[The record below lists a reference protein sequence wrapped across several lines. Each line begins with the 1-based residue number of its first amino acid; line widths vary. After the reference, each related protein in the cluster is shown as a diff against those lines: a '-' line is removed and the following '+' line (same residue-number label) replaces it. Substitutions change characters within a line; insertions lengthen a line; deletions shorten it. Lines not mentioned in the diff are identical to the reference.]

1 MFVDDRPLS
10 TFGPTQGWNMYQP
23 VPINPPHKKPPI
35 GTSLYTESKAS
46 TPPLLSKTSSSSSL
60 RGLEKNIPPFQT
72 FLLRTPPLEHNHDKP
87 LPAPPIQAPRSDASS
102 ERRRSS
108 SVYSRTPSNWAPD
121 SVSSWQTDDLQG
133 DIRMPERSIAYSS
146 SVPDLKAISV
156 ESDTPA
162 VLLEPRAFDPL
173 LTSPTVSTIVSDNSP
188 SASRPATTLLP
199 QLEKPISPAKS
210 INTISLAEAKEA
222 INSPG
227 AQRLLPEEL
236 LARTMSKTKS
246 MLHSRATSADPFGM
260 RAVSSSTEYPISATF
275 VDRQGR
281 TRSITTPP
289 AIASHPVE
297 YPLPAPYSPLPSVNA
312 FHVGSGPARDMV
324 PPTPTVISQ
333 PEYEGRNVHEPQR
346 ERNKPSFDLSAHN
359 IPPSPETFVPDAYR
373 FQLGDEPKSAAEEY
387 HTALA
392 QNYRQPNFDTTGYD
406 SDDSIRRHMK
416 MIPQPLFSGKDRV
429 QKPTSLRKSS
439 GASRYRP
446 RSSSQIS
453 VASSRGSNSFDLRLS
468 VSTADS
474 RHASG
479 GSGFGHIPISPP
491 STQHMHARRTSV
503 ERGRSLRTVE
513 HQQEP
518 DPRTDPIYNSQSDQ
532 QVRRGGSVREMKSSK
547 PSFSSRLNPR
557 DSSKSR
563 PSVGTSA
570 HPREP
575 ESGRDSE
582 MGSPTLGTA
591 FAPAIPSAGNTEPGA
606 PLLSRSVIEMKLKT
620 PQTSPQT
627 SPLGDHIPSPSSFTG
642 QQTPNSETLDD
653 FPIFNKKP
661 FFQRV
666 GMKSL
671 RKARRRSSTATDRSV
686 SPSSVRPSPQSP
698 HLYSPAHPPFPT
710 TARKPNI
717 EVPHLG
723 WSRTSKQ
730 NFDEAVSPPGT
741 PTNTSRAKLPLLS
754 NPFKSLRS
762 NSNTVEHAD
771 EDGSTSPMRKGSIL
785 GSVLERFT
793 HDKGQKRRE
802 DLKKLIRVVPNVS
815 PVVPTTAAYAAE
827 NGNGNSQGRP
837 SIGNRASTEVKR
849 RSSLLQRRRSAYGWM

>member
-35 GTSLYTESKAS
+35 GTSLYTEPKAPM
-46 TPPLLSKTSSSSSL
+46 PPRLSKTPSSSSL

-108 SVYSRTPSNWAPD
+108 SVYSRTPSHWAPE
-121 SVSSWQTDDLQG
+121 SVSSWRTDDLQE
-133 DIRMPERSIAYSS
+133 DIRLPERSIAYSS
-146 SVPDLKAISV
+146 SVPDLKANADA
-156 ESDTPA
+156 SDASA
-162 VLLEPRAFDPL
+162 VFLEPRAFDPL
-173 LTSPTVSTIVSDNSP
+173 LASPTVSTIMSDSSP

-199 QLEKPISPAKS
+199 QSETPMSPDKS
-210 INTISLAEAKEA
+210 INTISLAQAKEA
-222 INSPG
+222 IHSPE
-227 AQRLLPEEL
+227 RLLPEEL

-246 MLHSRATSADPFGM
+246 MLHSRSTSSDLFGM
-260 RAVSSSTEYPISATF
+260 RAISSSTEYPISATL

-289 AIASHPVE
+289 AIASLPVE
-297 YPLPAPYSPLPSVNA
+297 YPFPALHSPLPSVNA
-312 FHVGSGPARDMV
+312 FHVGLGPARDMA
-324 PPTPTVISQ
+324 PPAPTVISQ
-333 PEYEGRNVHEPQR
+333 PEYEGGTMHEPQR
-346 ERNKPSFDLSAHN
+346 ERNKPNLDLSGYT

-373 FQLGDEPKSAAEEY
+373 FQLGDKPKTATEEY

-392 QNYRQPNFDTTGYD
+392 QDYQQPNFDTTGYD

-416 MIPQPLFSGKDRV
+416 MIPQPLFSGKNRV

-439 GASRYRP
+439 GASRYIP
-446 RSSSQIS
+446 RSNSQNSI
-453 VASSRGSNSFDLRLS
+453 ASSRGSNSFDLRLS

-491 STQHMHARRTSV
+491 SRQHMHAQRTSV
-503 ERGRSLRTVE
+503 ERGRSLRTAE
-513 HQQEP
+513 HHQDL
-518 DPRTDPIYNSQSDQ
+518 DPRMDPIYNSQSDQ
-532 QVRRGGSVREMKSSK
+532 QVRRGTSVREMKRSRSG
-547 PSFSSRLNPR
+547 FSSRLKPR
-557 DSSKSR
+557 NSSKSR
-563 PSVGTSA
+563 PSIDTTD
-570 HPREP
+570 HPRELN
-575 ESGRDSE
+575 SRRDSE

-591 FAPAIPSAGNTEPGA
+591 FVPALASVGNTGPGA

-710 TARKPNI
+710 PKKQNI
-717 EVPHLG
+717 EIPHLG
-723 WSRTSKQ
+723 WTHTSKQ

-762 NSNTVEHAD
+762 NSNAVEHAD
-771 EDGSTSPMRKGSIL
+771 EDGSTSPVRKGSIF

-815 PVVPTTAAYAAE
+815 PVVPTATAYAAE
-827 NGNGNSQGRP
+827 NGNRNSQGRP

-849 RSSLLQRRRSAYGWM
+849 RSSLLQRRMSAYGWM

>member
-10 TFGPTQGWNMYQP
+10 TFGVTQGWNMYQP

-35 GTSLYTESKAS
+35 GSSLYTEAKAP
-46 TPPLLSKTSSSSSL
+46 TPPLLSKTPSSSSL

-108 SVYSRTPSNWAPD
+108 SVYSRTPSHWAPE
-121 SVSSWQTDDLQG
+121 SVSSWHTDDLQG
-133 DIRMPERSIAYSS
+133 DTRMSERSIAYSS
-146 SVPDLKAISV
+146 SVPDLKATSV
-156 ESDTPA
+156 ASETPA

-173 LTSPTVSTIVSDNSP
+173 FTSPTVSTIISDSSP

-199 QLEKPISPAKS
+199 QSETPMSAAKS
-210 INTISLAEAKEA
+210 INTISLAQAKEA
-222 INSPG
+222 MHSPG

-236 LARTMSKTKS
+236 LARTKS
-246 MLHSRATSADPFGM
+246 TLHSRSTSSDLFGM
-260 RAVSSSTEYPISATF
+260 RAISSSTDYPISATL
-275 VDRQGR
+275 VDRKGR
-281 TRSITTPP
+281 TRSSTTPP
-289 AIASHPVE
+289 AIASQSVE
-297 YPLPAPYSPLPSVNA
+297 YPFPALHSPLPSVNA
-312 FHVGSGPARDMV
+312 FHVGSGPARDMA
-324 PPTPTVISQ
+324 PATPTVMSQ
-333 PEYEGRNVHEPQR
+333 PEYAEGAGHEPQGQ
-346 ERNKPSFDLSAHN
+346 RNKPSLDLSGHN
-359 IPPSPETFVPDAYR
+359 IPPSPETFVADAYR
-373 FQLGDEPKSAAEEY
+373 FRPGDEPKTAAEEY
-387 HTALA
+387 HTSLA
-392 QNYRQPNFDTTGYD
+392 QTYQQPTFDTTGYD

-416 MIPQPLFSGKDRV
+416 MIPQPLFSGKNRV
-429 QKPTSLRKSS
+429 QKSTSLRKRS

-446 RSSSQIS
+446 RSSSQNS
-453 VASSRGSNSFDLRLS
+453 VASSRDSNSFDLRLS

-503 ERGRSLRTVE
+503 ERGRSIRTAE
-513 HQQEP
+513 HHQDL
-518 DPRTDPIYNSQSDQ
+518 DPRMESRYDSQSEQ
-532 QVRRGGSVREMKSSK
+532 QVRRGASIREMRRSK
-547 PSFSSRLNPR
+547 PSFSSRLNQR
-557 DSSKSR
+557 NSSKSR
-563 PSVGTSA
+563 PSIDTSA
-570 HPREP
+570 QSRELN
-575 ESGRDSE
+575 SRKDSE

-591 FAPAIPSAGNTEPGA
+591 FVPALASVGNTGPGA

-627 SPLGDHIPSPSSFTG
+627 SPLGDHIPSPSSFTAP
-642 QQTPNSETLDD
+642 QNPNASETLDD

-686 SPSSVRPSPQSP
+686 SPSSCRPSPQSP
-698 HLYSPAHPPFPT
+698 HLHSPAHPPFPT
-710 TARKPNI
+710 TARKPNNI

-723 WSRTSKQ
+723 WTHTSKQ
-730 NFDEAVSPPGT
+730 TFDEAVSPPGT

-754 NPFKSLRS
+754 NPFKSLRA
-762 NSNTVEHAD
+762 NSNAGENVA
-771 EDGSTSPMRKGSIL
+771 EDGRTSPVRRGSL
-785 GSVLERFT
+785 FGSVLERFT

-815 PVVPTTAAYAAE
+815 PVVPTAATAHAAE
-827 NGNGNSQGRP
+827 NGNRNSKGRP
-837 SIGNRASTEVKR
+837 SIGNRASTEVNR
-849 RSSLLQRRRSAYGWM
+849 RPSLLQRRTSAYGWM